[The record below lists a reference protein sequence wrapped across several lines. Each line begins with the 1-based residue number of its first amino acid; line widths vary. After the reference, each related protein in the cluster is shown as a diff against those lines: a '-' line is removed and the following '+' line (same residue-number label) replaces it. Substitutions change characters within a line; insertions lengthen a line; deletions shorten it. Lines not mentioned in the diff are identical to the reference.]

1 VRVDVLSDAL
11 ALMRTGAASSVRT
24 DARAPWGLRFGRTS
38 GASFHVV
45 LAGTCWLIPP
55 ASDPIALSPGDV
67 VFLRSGHEHV
77 LADDPASPVAPFE
90 PGRVHPSSPIGEI
103 VVAGPGAR
111 TVLLCGAYRLDLDRP
126 HPLLSDLPELVHLP
140 ARFGRRTPLR
150 GAIDLLRAELEEP
163 GPGTDGI
170 VPTLVEALLLYILRA
185 WFEECRDE
193 GPRGWAAA
201 LGDPAV
207 GAALRAMHDEPTRPW
222 TVQELG
228 RHAGLSRA
236 AFAKRFT
243 ALVGE
248 PPLTYLS
255 RWRLTLAARLL
266 RESDLSIGAVARKV
280 GYGSEFTFA
289 KAFKRANG
297 LAPSR
302 FRVTPDA
309 VVRAAREVPAPR

>member
-1 VRVDVLSDAL
+1 VDVLSDAL

-67 VFLRSGHEHV
+67 VFLRNGHEHV
-77 LADDPASPVAPFE
+77 LADDASSPVVPFE
-90 PGRVHPSSPIGEI
+90 PGRVHPSSPIGE
-103 VVAGPGAR
+103 VVVPGAGPR
-111 TVLLCGAYRLDLDRP
+111 TVLLCGTYRLEVNRP
-126 HPLLSDLPELVHLP
+126 HPLLSALPELIHLP
-140 ARFGRRTPLR
+140 ARFGRQTSLP

-163 GPGTDGI
+163 GPGSDSI
-170 VPTLVEALLLYILRA
+170 VPALVEALLLYILRA
-185 WFEECRDE
+185 WFEQCRDDE
-193 GPRGWAAA
+193 PRSWAAA
-201 LGDPAV
+201 LSDPAV
-207 GAALRAMHDEPTRPW
+207 GAALRAIHDEPTRPW
-222 TVQELG
+222 TVETLG
-228 RHAGLSRA
+228 RHVGLSRA

-243 ALVGE
+243 MLVGE

-266 RESDLSIGAVARKV
+266 RESDLSVGAIARRV
-280 GYGSEFTFA
+280 GYGSEITFA
-289 KAFKRANG
+289 KAFKRSNG

-302 FRVTPDA
+302 FRGTPDA
-309 VVRAAREVPAPR
+309 ATAST